1 MKKTL
6 IIIAM
11 VLGTVCCTWA
21 GKPSEVSALARQY
34 GSKDGF
40 EVVSMG
46 RVLISALGVA
56 ASMDKDL
63 DAEDRAALN
72 AFKGIKKLTVVD
84 FEDASEADKTAFCAK
99 LDSVLEK
106 MELILEAKEDGDV
119 VKIYGYDDGTSLH
132 DIVIY
137 CPDEAVICVNGSIAL
152 ENIGKLME
160 VAQ

>member
-84 FEDASEADKTAFCAK
+84 FEDASEADKNSFRGK
-99 LDSVLEK
+99 LESILGN
-106 MELILEAKEDGDV
+106 MELILEAKDSGDV
-119 VKIYGYDDGTSLH
+119 VKIYGHDDGKNLR

-137 CPDEAVICVNGSIAL
+137 CPGEALISVNGSIAL

-160 VAQ
+160 VTQ

>member
-21 GKPSEVSALARQY
+21 GKPSEISALARQY

-56 ASMDKDL
+56 ASMDNDL
-63 DAEDRAALN
+63 DAEDRAALEEEIP
-72 AFKGIKKLTVVD
+72 AGRFGTAEETAQVILMLAEGPEYLTGQVVTV
-84 FEDASEADKTAFCAK
+84 SGGWQ
-99 LDSVLEK
+99 
-106 MELILEAKEDGDV
+106 I
-119 VKIYGYDDGTSLH
+119 
-132 DIVIY
+132 
-137 CPDEAVICVNGSIAL
+137 
-152 ENIGKLME
+152 
-160 VAQ
+160 

>member
-21 GKPSEVSALARQY
+21 GKPSKVNDLARQY

-40 EVVSMG
+40 EVVSIG

-56 ASMDKDL
+56 ASLDKDL

-84 FEDASEADKTAFCAK
+84 FEDASEADKTDFCSK

-106 MELILEAKEDGDV
+106 MELILEAKDSGDV
-119 VKIYGYDDGTSLH
+119 VKIYGHDDGKNLR

-137 CPDEAVICVNGSIAL
+137 CPGEALISVNGSIAM
-152 ENIGKLME
+152 ENIGRLME
-160 VAQ
+160 VTQ